1 MSNLMRDALSLTSRS
16 SKPIEPVIGFA
27 LSHMHM
33 QQ

>member
-1 MSNLMRDALSLTSRS
+1 MSNLMGDALSLTSRS
-16 SKPIEPVIGFA
+16 SKPTESVIGFT